1 MFLSLTKGRVGI
13 HLNYYMHIITK
24 QSWSERKG
32 APVPPLCTPPL
43 GTTLTHSTSFHT
55 NTSAFLQRPAISL
68 LSKVLHL
75 STAPSIAT
83 ARDAPVIQVGRN
95 LLAKTSTSLPSQHT
109 SEIPLLFKIEA
120 FRTATYF

>member
-1 MFLSLTKGRVGI
+1 MPTHQHFSNALQFLC
-13 HLNYYMHIITK
+13 Y
-24 QSWSERKG
+24 
-32 APVPPLCTPPL
+32 
-43 GTTLTHSTSFHT
+43 
-55 NTSAFLQRPAISL
+55 
-68 LSKVLHL
+68 SKVLHL